1 MHPAAVRIHSALIG
15 SCRCS
20 APAPMALAPPTASK
34 IPEIFFSMALYPL
47 GAQPPQRVG
56 IACENRV
63 TIVMPPVTHDLD
75 AGAPHAVDDAAAT
88 GKDPAVQDL
97 IVAPFE
103 ERRVAAREADHV
115 ERRPRG
121 EPRRTHLPGRAA
133 LQHLPA
139 TLECSVEQT
148 APG

>member
-1 MHPAAVRIHSALIG
+1 MHTAAVTTHSALIG

-20 APAPMALAPPTASK
+20 ATPPTAMAPTTASK
-34 IPEIFFSMALYPL
+34 TPEIFFSIVLYPL
-47 GAQPPQRVG
+47 GAQAAQRVG
-56 IACENRV
+56 MAGGNRGRIAL
-63 TIVMPPVTHDLD
+63 PAVTHDLD

-103 ERRVAAREADHV
+103 KRRVAAREADHV

-121 EPRRTHLPGRAA
+121 EPRRTPLPGRAA

-139 TLECSVEQT
+139 TRECSVEQT
-148 APG
+148 ASG

>member
-1 MHPAAVRIHSALIG
+1 MHTAAVTIHSALIG

-20 APAPMALAPPTASK
+20 ATPPTAMAPTTASK
-34 IPEIFFSMALYPL
+34 IAEIFFSIVLCPL
-47 GAQPPQRVG
+47 GAQPPQRLA

-63 TIVMPPVTHDLD
+63 TIAMPPVTHDLD
-75 AGAPHAVDDAAAT
+75 TGTPHAVDDAAAT

-103 ERRVAAREADHV
+103 QPRVAAREADHV

-133 LQHLPA
+133 LQH
-139 TLECSVEQT
+139 
-148 APG
+148 